1 MKAIVYRRYGS
12 PDVLACEETEK
23 PTPRDD
29 EVLIKVRAASVNPL
43 DRHIMRGRPPFLR
56 IAFGLRKPRVRP
68 GRDVAGQVEAVG
80 KNVTQFKPGDEV
92 FGVCSGALAEY
103 ACTRESA
110 LVAKPNN
117 VTFEQAASVGVA
129 SLTALQGLR
138 DKGKIRPGQKVLIN
152 GEIGRASCRERVER
166 TEVE

>member
-12 PDVLACEETEK
+12 PDVLESAEIEK
-23 PTPRDD
+23 PTPGDD
-29 EVLIKVRAASVNPL
+29 EVLIRVRAASLNPL
-43 DRHIMRGRPPFLR
+43 DRHIMRGRPPILR
-56 IAFGLRKPRVRP
+56 IVFGLRKPRIRP

-80 KNVTQFKPGDEV
+80 RNVTQFKPGDEV
-92 FGVCSGALAEY
+92 FGVCRGALAEY
-103 ACTRESA
+103 ACSRESA
-110 LVAKPNN
+110 LVTKPNN